1 MCAISTNFLLNGR
14 SLAMNGRISRSLWP
28 AFTAV
33 LTVALTLSGCS
44 GTTPDDSNS
53 SDSDT
58 PEQTQSQNDDEVR
71 TLPNGSKIKDGLHLR
86 PGVELIKF
94 PMDVAEGF
102 DVDREART
110 IELTGDAAE
119 AARNQGA
126 DRGDVIAGVNGPE
139 KPVLT
144 RVGKI
149 DDQGDTIYI
158 ETRPF
163 IFEQVFWGKW
173 DYNVPLRLR
182 EAVQQA
188 IEENDNIEPVEE
200 DPYRTDYQKLLGIP
214 SLSIVIGGEGEACA
228 SAPWGNQ
235 TNSDQSQSDS
245 LSGGSLETCTK
256 LTLSFPPGR
265 NTMEFRGK
273 LPDFTSPSGHSCS
286 NPQFDP
292 WWSPK
297 TYCVSY
303 VKMRTELNIRPTF
316 RISVKASGNITPVDK
331 QGVIYD
337 QLLAAFPIGTTGIA
351 IVPRFSLEWDA
362 MAGAQA
368 QSELWT
374 EAAGT
379 LQIPA
384 GFEYSNVGGR
394 TGPIPHS
401 GDPPQI
407 VNTSVQTGVD
417 YSAGIYAETG
427 LSANLEMTLGIA
439 GLPNVFSITGPT
451 LQGRT
456 AATAEYVPV
465 DSDPDRT
472 SCAKADI
479 GASVNL
485 TASIGAEINQ
495 PFNWRLF
502 TALEFNKELWSTTF
516 FEWTGGGDYCPGSD
530 EHGEDEYDPDEAEP
544 SDTPPGRD
552 SEPAFKI
559 EAVWEQSDTDIDL
572 FATPPNAGELAP
584 GDTDGGWTHPFD
596 VCQDSCNPTS
606 EHAEAVIYH
615 PADAAPSG
623 NYSYRVENNGYGT
636 TDVTVNVRRGERVLE
651 SHEIT
656 LSGGRSESFSGNY
669 DPGQ

>member
-1 MCAISTNFLLNGR
+1 
-14 SLAMNGRISRSLWP
+14 MNGRNPRSFWTVF
-28 AFTAV
+28 AAV
-33 LTVALTLSGCS
+33 LTIALTLIGCS
-44 GTTPDDSNS
+44 GTTPDE
-53 SDSDT
+53 SDSTDSES
-58 PEQTQSQNDDEVR
+58 PDQTQSTNDDEVR
-71 TLPNGSKIKDGLHLR
+71 TLPNGTKIKDGLHLR
-86 PGVELIKF
+86 PGIEIIKF

-102 DVDREART
+102 HVDRETST

-144 RVGKI
+144 RVGKF

-173 DYNVPLRLR
+173 DYDVPLRLR

-188 IEENDNIEPVEE
+188 IEQKDNIEPVEE

-214 SLSIVIGGEGEACA
+214 SLSIKLGAENSSCSA
-228 SAPWGNQ
+228 APWGNQ
-235 TNSDQSQSDS
+235 TNSDQSESNNS
-245 LSGGSLETCTK
+245 ISGGKIESCTT

-273 LPDFTSPSGHSCS
+273 LPEFTSPSGHSCS

-292 WWSPK
+292 WWYNE

-303 VKMRTELNIRPTF
+303 VKMRTELNIRPKF
-316 RISVKASGNITPVDK
+316 RISLQASGNITPLDK
-331 QGVIYD
+331 EGTIYD
-337 QLLAAFPIGTTGIA
+337 QLLGAFPIGTTGIA
-351 IVPRFSLEWDA
+351 IVPRFTLEWDA

-368 QSELWT
+368 QSTLWS

-417 YSAGIYAETG
+417 YQAGIYAETG

-439 GLPNVFSITGPT
+439 GLPSVFSITGPA
-451 LQGRT
+451 LEGRT
-456 AATAEYVPV
+456 YARAEYVPV
-465 DSDPDRT
+465 DSDPGRE
-472 SCAKADI
+472 SCAKTDV
-479 GASVNL
+479 GANVNL
-485 TASIGAEINQ
+485 TASVGAEINQ

-516 FEWTGGGDYCPGSD
+516 FSWTGGGEFCPGSD
-530 EHGEDEYDPDEAEP
+530 QHGEDEYDPDEGDA
-544 SDTPPGRD
+544 SDSPPGRD
-552 SEPAFKI
+552 SDPAFKI
-559 EAVWEQSDTDIDL
+559 EAVWEESDTDIDL
-572 FATPPNAGELAP
+572 YATPPSTGELAP
-584 GDTDGGWTHPFD
+584 GESDGGWTHPFD
-596 VCQDSCNPTS
+596 VCEDSCNPTS

-623 NYSYRVENNGYGT
+623 NYSYRIENNGYET
-636 TDVTVNVRRGERVLE
+636 TDVTVNVRRGNIVLE
-651 SHEIT
+651 SREVT
-656 LSGGRSESFSGNY
+656 LPGGRSERFSGNY
-669 DPGQ
+669 DPAQ